1 MKDICI
7 LQNGLSYGG
16 TDTFVI
22 NLIKGL
28 LNRGYHVT
36 VVITGNPETEEPRE
50 KELANTG
57 ARIVKTSSLE
67 DGFFSKLRHFRLLFQ
82 ELKKNQY
89 DAFQTNI
96 DLFNGPQLL
105 IAWLAGI
112 PIREC
117 HSHNSQQERE
127 VKYGRSIEV
136 IIYQA
141 MMRRMCWMF
150 SNRRGGCSEPAMNF
164 LFQNRWKKDSYSKV
178 VNNGIDLARFS
189 QRDRNGDKLSDV
201 ADHGSYHV
209 LTVGR
214 ISTQKNPI
222 FIADVFAALCR
233 LNDDV
238 DLIWAGTGEL
248 EQDVKDRLNRLGVL
262 NKVNFLGRRSDV
274 DELMKAC
281 DVFLFPS
288 LFEGLGIVVIEAQAA
303 GLPCVVSDAVPKMVD
318 CGAVEFHSLSES
330 KEIWAQ
336 SIQNILEGKKKFIV
350 DQKKLSQY
358 SIENMVSQMESLL
371 H

>member
-1 MKDICI
+1 MKNVCI

-22 NLIKGL
+22 NLTKGL
-28 LNRGYHVT
+28 LNHGYHVT
-36 VVITGNPETEEPRE
+36 VVVACNPGAEEPRE
-50 KELANTG
+50 KELASTG

-67 DGFFSKLRHFRLLFQ
+67 DGFSSKLMHFRLLFQ

-112 PIREC
+112 PVREC

-127 VKYGRSIEV
+127 VKYGRSFKV

-150 SNRRGGCSEPAMNF
+150 SNRRGGCSEAAMDF
-164 LFQNRWKKDSYSKV
+164 LFQNRWKKDPYSKV
-178 VNNGIDLARFS
+178 VKNGIDLARFS
-189 QRDRNGDKLSDV
+189 NKVRIDNKLSEV
-201 ADHGSYHV
+201 AISCSYHV

-214 ISTQKNPI
+214 ISTQKNPM

-248 EQDVKDRLNRLGVL
+248 EQDVKGRLNRLGVL
-262 NKVNFLGRRSDV
+262 KKVKLLGRRSDV

-288 LFEGLGIVVIEAQAA
+288 LFEGLGIVVVEAQAA

-318 CGAVEFHSLSES
+318 CGAVEFLSLSES
-330 KEIWAQ
+330 AEIWAQ
-336 SIQNILEGKKKFIV
+336 SIQNILEGKKKFIA

-358 SIENMVSQMESLL
+358 SIENMVSQMETLL
-371 H
+371 D